1 MGHDRAHINKIK
13 VEANCSAYN
22 FYFIHFCQKMNAKA
36 RICKNLE
43 AFRSKW
49 GWCKRDV
56 HFPGIESFDFYIN
69 FSKAKVT
76 NLAILS
82 YVLRNNMGND
92 IFLKKYFFTVIV
104 KNGSCTLFGQTSH
117 CAPAPFH
124 QSFSSQQF
132 SAFRAKNSFSNNHH
146 YLAMLHQKHL
156 SPFSPRFDD

>member
-1 MGHDRAHINKIK
+1 M
-13 VEANCSAYN
+13 
-22 FYFIHFCQKMNAKA
+22 
-36 RICKNLE
+36 
-43 AFRSKW
+43 
-49 GWCKRDV
+49 

-117 CAPAPFH
+117 CGGETAEFFDCERCLSSRGPVLRK
-124 QSFSSQQF
+124 QS
-132 SAFRAKNSFSNNHH
+132 
-146 YLAMLHQKHL
+146 
-156 SPFSPRFDD
+156 

>member
-1 MGHDRAHINKIK
+1 M
-13 VEANCSAYN
+13 
-22 FYFIHFCQKMNAKA
+22 
-36 RICKNLE
+36 
-43 AFRSKW
+43 
-49 GWCKRDV
+49 

-117 CAPAPFH
+117 CGGGGGNPL
-124 QSFSSQQF
+124 
-132 SAFRAKNSFSNNHH
+132 
-146 YLAMLHQKHL
+146 LATVRRLEMTKIKL
-156 SPFSPRFDD
+156 SYKTLGLGITIKYS

>member
-117 CAPAPFH
+117 CEPSPTN
-124 QSFSSQQF
+124 SSLA
-132 SAFRAKNSFSNNHH
+132 SAIFVSSHEVVVAQ
-146 YLAMLHQKHL
+146 Y
-156 SPFSPRFDD
+156 

>member
-1 MGHDRAHINKIK
+1 MGHDRAHMNKIK

-117 CAPAPFH
+117 CAPPPNKPNFIGLTCWV
-124 QSFSSQQF
+124 S
-132 SAFRAKNSFSNNHH
+132 KNHC
-146 YLAMLHQKHL
+146 
-156 SPFSPRFDD
+156 